1 MLNQAERNYTVTER
15 ECLAVIY
22 SYQQFRVYLHGT
34 KFKVVTDHASLQWL
48 KNLKEPEGRLAR
60 WAIKLQAY
68 NYTIEHRA
76 GSKHQNADG
85 LSRLPTIHALIPEA
99 DRLYDLINKPKEWDN
114 ELLEIRQI
122 LDKLSA
128 NTTYD
133 KGQLFKGLDGKLYL
147 FVKLSNRPE
156 VIKVAHLLTG
166 HGGLL
171 KTMEQIKKDYY
182 WEIISFDVT
191 EYINSCLV
199 CQSEV
204 GLDHQLPT
212 N

>member
-1 MLNQAERNYTVTER
+1 MEKYT
-15 ECLAVIY
+15 
-22 SYQQFRVYLHGT
+22 Q
-34 KFKVVTDHASLQWL
+34 
-48 KNLKEPEGRLAR
+48 
-60 WAIKLQAY
+60 
-68 NYTIEHRA
+68 
-76 GSKHQNADG
+76 
-85 LSRLPTIHALIPEA
+85 LPTIHALIPEA

-114 ELLEIRQI
+114 ELPEIKQI

-133 KGQLFKGLDGKLYL
+133 KGQLFKELDRKLYL
-147 FVKLSNRPE
+147 FVKPSNRPE

-182 WEIISFDVT
+182 WESISFDVT

-204 GLDHQLPT
+204 RFKPSTTYKLI
-212 N
+212 

>member
-1 MLNQAERNYTVTER
+1 MVE
-15 ECLAVIY
+15 
-22 SYQQFRVYLHGT
+22 
-34 KFKVVTDHASLQWL
+34 
-48 KNLKEPEGRLAR
+48 NLKEPEGKLAR
-60 WAIKLQAY
+60 WAIELQAY

-76 GSKHQNADG
+76 SSKHQNADG

-114 ELLEIRQI
+114 ELPEIKQI

-133 KGQLFKGLDGKLYL
+133 KGQLFKELDGKLYL
-147 FVKLSNRPE
+147 FVKPSNRPE

-166 HGGLL
+166 YGGLL
-171 KTMEQIKKDYY
+171 KIMEQIKKDYY
-182 WEIISFDVT
+182 WESISFDVI

-199 CQSEV
+199 C
-204 GLDHQLPT
+204 
-212 N
+212 